1 MAAHNSPSPSTDDT
15 PPAPVFPALDRRSLL
30 VGAGAAGALVVAWG
44 LWPREHLH
52 NLSATDQEHI
62 FNAYLKIGEDGI
74 VTCIV
79 PQCEMGQGVTTL
91 LPQIIADELGAD
103 WRSIAVASAPINAV
117 YANTLVVDEDSSL
130 FMPRALVPDAVGDVR
145 RWVRRE
151 WAVRNALMITANSSD
166 VRMFEG
172 PCRDA
177 AAQARAL
184 LMMAAARRWDVD
196 WQACDTADGFVTY
209 GDKKIRFAQLA
220 PAAAKLTPPAEISY
234 RSDNPNPLVGQEV
247 TRLDLPAKVDGSA
260 NYAGDIRL
268 PGMVYAAIR
277 QGPVG
282 DTRLKAINRK
292 RGMAA
297 KGLLHIVTHE
307 RWFATVARNWWAAN
321 QALDQFAPEFETK
334 GELVSTETI
343 NAALDAALK
352 GDGYRMISHGDL
364 EDAMDG
370 RRTITAEYSVAPALH
385 SPMETRTATAAM
397 DGRRLRIWT
406 ATQAPS
412 RCRAAV
418 ALGTGMSEADI
429 SLFPMMAGGSFDACL
444 DHEVAVQAA
453 IIARTVHKP
462 VQLSWSRAEEIM
474 RLPPRP
480 PAKARMIAAL
490 NQARSVDALWTR
502 IAVPATTHESRAR
515 LIDLHPADKAQRDA
529 AGQPDAA
536 AVVSAQGPYAIPH
549 RAVDHCPADIG
560 LPTGRWR
567 GNADSYTAFFTE
579 SFIDELAHNALSDPL
594 SYRMA
599 MLGKSPLLAR
609 CLLNVTTLGGWEGGI
624 AGSAQGL
631 ACHSMQGSH
640 IAVMATARPS
650 ERGLK
655 VEQLV
660 AVVDAGRLVNPNIA
674 RQQIEGGLIF
684 GLAAAVGATSDY
696 HAGLA
701 TARRLH
707 QLGLPRLAQ
716 CPEIIVEFIESDR
729 PSGGVGE
736 IAVPVV
742 APAIA
747 NALFTATGQR
757 IRNIPLKEI

>member
-1 MAAHNSPSPSTDDT
+1 MAT
-15 PPAPVFPALDRRSLL
+15 APILSAVNRRSLL
-30 VGAGAAGALVVAWG
+30 IGAGAAGALVVAWG

-52 NLSATDQEHI
+52 NLAAADQEHI
-62 FNAYLKIGEDGI
+62 FNAYLKIGTDGI

-103 WRSIAVASAPINAV
+103 WRSIAVASAPINAI
-117 YANTLVVDEDSSL
+117 YTNTLVVDEDSSL

-145 RWVRRE
+145 SWVRRD
-151 WAVRNALMITANSSD
+151 WAVRHSLMITANSSD
-166 VRMFEG
+166 VRMFET

-177 AAQARAL
+177 AAQARAM
-184 LMMAAARRWDVD
+184 LMMAAAKRWDVD
-196 WQACDTADGFVTY
+196 WQSCDTAEGFVIH
-209 GDKKIRFAQLA
+209 GDDRIRFADLA
-220 PAAAKLTPPAEISY
+220 PAAAELTPPSEIHY

-268 PGMVYAAIR
+268 PAMVYAAIR

-282 DTRLKAINRK
+282 NTRLKAINRK
-292 RGMAA
+292 RGMAS
-297 KGLLHIVTHE
+297 KGLLHIVTNE
-307 RWFATVARNWWAAN
+307 RWLATVARNWWAAN

-334 GELVSTETI
+334 GELVSTKAI
-343 NAALDAALK
+343 NAALDKALQ
-352 GDGYRMISHGDL
+352 GDGYRMLSHGDV
-364 EDAMDG
+364 EEAMEK
-370 RRTITAEYSVAPALH
+370 RRSISAAYSVAPALH
-385 SPMETRTATAAM
+385 APMETRTATAVM
-397 DGRRLRIWT
+397 EGRRLRIWV

-412 RCRAAV
+412 RCRAAI
-418 ALGTGMSEADI
+418 ALGTGMDEADI
-429 SLFPMMAGGSFDACL
+429 TLFPMMAGGSFDACL

-453 IIARTVHKP
+453 IIARAIKKP

-480 PAKARMIAAL
+480 PVKARMIATL
-490 NQARSVDALWTR
+490 NTARGIDALWTR

-515 LIDLHPADKAQRDA
+515 LIDLQPADKAQRDA
-529 AGQPDAA
+529 AGRPDAA
-536 AVVSAQGPYAIPH
+536 AVVGADIGYTIPH
-549 RAVDHCPADIG
+549 LAVDHCPADIG

-567 GNADSYTAFFTE
+567 GNANSYTAFFTE
-579 SFIDELAHNALSDPL
+579 SFIDELAENTGMDPL
-594 SYRMA
+594 NYRMA

-609 CLLNVTTLGGWEGGI
+609 CLLNVTALGGWEGGI
-624 AGSAQGL
+624 QGSGQGL

-640 IAVMATARPS
+640 IALMAKARPS
-650 ERGLK
+650 EHGLK

-660 AVVDAGRLVNPNIA
+660 AVVDAGRLINPNIA

-696 HAGLA
+696 HAGIA
-701 TARRLH
+701 TARKLH

-716 CPEIIVEFIESDR
+716 CPEIIVEFVESDR

-736 IAVPVV
+736 LGVPVV

-747 NALFTATGQR
+747 NALFTATGRR
-757 IRNIPLKEI
+757 IRNIPLKEDVS